1 MKAKCLLT
9 LLLLLTYPNYN
20 LNTNYKFETEQH
32 NESIHLKVNIIK
44 RVSTTPS
51 TTDNSE
57 LNTIVT
63 SINNYQNLYPDYTE
77 QQIIEKVYEETYS
90 NGYLGTELNKT
101 EFQLVFDRLGLLGFL
116 KIKNIRDEVVDK
128 TKKYYGD
135 SNGNDDSDA
144 FRHMYL
150 AGTLYKEIDK
160 QFAIDLLNAHEEG
173 QTGLSSKMDLHN
185 NSRGLYLYEVWN
197 NKYSETYSLTDFLFN
212 CVANGYI
219 YNVVKLDNKNESM
232 ATKFIYTSV
241 GNDIPEIFENECMT
255 IISKKYSSMT
265 SMNYHWYKFSSEN
278 KKGEY
283 KIFSSS
289 NTNLKAE
296 IYSSLDDE
304 YVLKSSNTTGDFSL
318 KIDLTYY
325 ESVYIKVYGINDA
338 DVGDYFLNI
347 EEVKTTEAP
356 TYTYQKYDKKKHKR
370 ISSDGTSTLELHA
383 VSANANG
390 NTNCLLCGQHLN
402 TYTDGPFITAYSIN
416 YISTIRTIKDE
427 YTLSEEDW
435 EKYVFGTYFRGEHYE
450 Y

>member
-20 LNTNYKFETEQH
+20 LITNYKFETEQH
-32 NESIHLKVNIIK
+32 NEPINLKVNIIK

-51 TTDNSE
+51 TIDNSE

-101 EFQLVFDRLGLLGFL
+101 EFQLIFDRLGLLGFL

-185 NSRGLYLYEVWN
+185 NSRGLYLYELWN
-197 NKYSETYSLTDFLFN
+197 KKYSETYSLTDFLLN

-219 YNVVKLDNKNESM
+219 YNVVKLDNNDENM

-241 GNDIPEIFENECMT
+241 GNDIPEIFENECIT

-265 SMNYHWYKFSSEN
+265 SMNYHWYKFSSGN

-296 IYSSLDDE
+296 IYSSLYDE
-304 YVLKSSNTTGDFSL
+304 YVLKSSNMTGDFSL
-318 KIDLTYY
+318 NIDLTYY

-338 DVGDYFLNI
+338 DAGNYFLNI
-347 EEVKTTEAP
+347 EEAKTTETP
-356 TYTYQKYDKKKHKR
+356 TYTYQKYNKKKHKR

-402 TYTDGPFITAYSIN
+402 TYTDEPFITAYSIN
-416 YISTIRTIKDE
+416 YISTLRSIKDE
-427 YTLSEEDW
+427 YTLSEEEW